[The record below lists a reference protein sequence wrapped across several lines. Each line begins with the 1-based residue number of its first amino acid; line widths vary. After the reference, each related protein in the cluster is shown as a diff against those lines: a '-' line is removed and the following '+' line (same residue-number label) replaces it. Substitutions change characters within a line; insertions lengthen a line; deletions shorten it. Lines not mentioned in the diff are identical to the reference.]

1 MSEPVERPADGQQP
15 DEVTAAAPARTGP
28 EDQPLEMDG
37 SGPMEVTDD
46 EA

>member
-1 MSEPVERPADGQQP
+1 MSEPVEHPTDGQQP
-15 DEVTAAAPARTGP
+15 DEAAEPTSTAGP

>member
-1 MSEPVERPADGQQP
+1 MSEPVEHPVDGQQP
-15 DEVTAAAPARTGP
+15 DEAAGPASTAGP
-28 EDQPLEMDG
+28 EDTPLEMDG

>member
-1 MSEPVERPADGQQP
+1 MSEQPLDEVDEAAGAATDQADG
-15 DEVTAAAPARTGP
+15 A
-28 EDQPLEMDG
+28 EDAPLEMDG